1 LPSPRYFELLVDA
14 KWPGKCTFPFQKEFR
29 SSKSRA
35 EHNEARIRPKNEQIL
50 GGQFLDPARMQM
62 TARGGARGRVS
73 GFWLFQGMYPI
84 SRWGSQ
90 RNNRDGPDE
99 TDGTYRT
106 YGTHE
111 YMGTDAAFFT
121 YSVPYTHPSHRS
133 YPTHLVPSLQ
143 VSSRLTRP
151 AFLRPASRSDKS

>member
-1 LPSPRYFELLVDA
+1 M
-14 KWPGKCTFPFQKEFR
+14 PGKCTFPFQKEFR

-62 TARGGARGRVS
+62 TARGEARGRVS

-90 RNNRDGPDE
+90 RNNRDATRWAEMGRIGP
-99 TDGTYRT
+99 
-106 YGTHE
+106 
-111 YMGTDAAFFT
+111 MGHMSIWDPMPPF
-121 YSVPYTHPSHRS
+121 SRVLSPIPIRPIGPIRPISSH
-133 YPTHLVPSLQ
+133 L
-143 VSSRLTRP
+143 SRLVRG
-151 AFLRPASRSDKS
+151 